1 MEADPLNSSRPLFSD
16 TEPSDSEEIGFC
28 PHNRGKK
35 LKLGADHVHGNT
47 RLWTF
52 KATIGNGKETSGNS
66 KRTNSSSEMENVDSS
81 ADVNIEELLSPPEKL
96 EDFTTKYQYRRIIKD
111 KKLEFYIIKLMEMI
125 ENESKRNR
133 NLRRLVTILQRD
145 EPSAK
150 DDIDDEEI
158 SKEEYFKTW
167 EAVQEALSH
176 SNALLEVLG
185 TTRSKLTYVER
196 QKSRLWKKLK
206 SKKDKSS

>member
-1 MEADPLNSSRPLFSD
+1 MESDPLNSSKPLFSD
-16 TEPSDSEEIGFC
+16 AEPSDSEEIGFC

-52 KATIGNGKETSGNS
+52 KATVGATRDISTTSKKRGNS
-66 KRTNSSSEMENVDSS
+66 LDGEDAAAVI
-81 ADVNIEELLSPPEKL
+81 NIKELLSPPERL
-96 EDFTTKYQYRRIIKD
+96 EDFTTKYQYRHIMKD
-111 KKLEFYIIKLMEMI
+111 NRLEFYIIKLMEVI
-125 ENESKRNR
+125 EAEGKKNR
-133 NLRRLVTILQRD
+133 NLRRLLSMLQRD
-145 EPSAK
+145 EPSGK
-150 DDIDDEEI
+150 ESTDDEEI

-176 SNALLEVLG
+176 SNALLEILG

-206 SKKDKSS
+206 SKKDKAS